1 MWWWQIRCRY
11 ICLFMSGTYIL
22 YILFGPGTI
31 FAIVWMISR
40 YCILFLNAVAFSFTY
55 RILLGVVVFGLSLCL
70 VWPCVRRSDEKD
82 RLSCIEENIT
92 QLLARTAAIE
102 TLEENQNQMLQILMD
117 LQTEH
122 VDSNTCI

>member
-1 MWWWQIRCRY
+1 MWWWQIRCLY
-11 ICLFMSGTYIL
+11 IGLFMSGTYIL

-31 FAIVWMISR
+31 FAIVWTILR
-40 YCILFLNAVAFSFTY
+40 YCILFLNTY
-55 RILLGVVVFGLSLCL
+55 QILLGVVVFGALSLCL

-82 RLSCIEENIT
+82 RLSCIEEKIT

-122 VDSNTCI
+122 VGSNTCV